1 MLHKEDDSMKF
12 TIHRALALKKTTEER
27 INNEIINAQFIS
39 FKQGKKGTIKGVPVE
54 KVEKSIRAS
63 YDKINQLISNYVK
76 LKAAILQ
83 SNAGVRTIPEDLH
96 KVTVAGKDYTMAE
109 LIFMSD
115 EVYGNKKHRN
125 AFKHSLLNAMK
136 AMYTNATTAVERQHE
151 KIETDIKDYLAKAA
165 ASDKGMSSD
174 EIRKR
179 SDLFHEDG
187 DYVLVDP
194 LGLKNEIEKLEAEIK
209 AFRAD
214 CDATMSEQNA
224 LTTIDIDLTDVD

>member
-1 MLHKEDDSMKF
+1 MKF

-27 INNEIINAQFIS
+27 INNEIANAQLIS
-39 FKQGKKGTIKGVPVE
+39 YKQGKKGTIRGVPVE

-76 LKAAILQ
+76 LKTAILQ
-83 SNAGVRTIPEDLH
+83 SNAGIRTIPEDLH

-109 LIFMSD
+109 LISMSD
-115 EVYGNKKHRN
+115 EVYGNKKHSR
-125 AFKHSLLNAMK
+125 AFKQSLLNVMK
-136 AMYTNATTAVERQHE
+136 TAYTNVTTAIERQHE
-151 KIETDIKDYLAKAA
+151 KIEMDIKDYLAKAA

-194 LGLKNEIEKLEAEIK
+194 LGLKNEIDKLEAEIK
-209 AFRAD
+209 TFRAD